1 MVHGAHCIVCAT
13 GISSID
19 TAVPEFVSCEPL
31 RGECLMTRVR
41 EFVSVCAF
49 SVAIA
54 IAAAGCHKKVAPPA
68 PAPPPAPQALTEDQI
83 FAQKSLAQLNAE
95 RPLADVYFDLD
106 ESTIRDDAKGPLQ
119 RNADF
124 MKRWTSTQVSLEGHA
139 DERGSAEYNLGLGS
153 RRADA
158 VKQYLVSLG
167 VGGNRIIVVSKGKE
181 QPVCADHNETCWQ
194 QNRRDHFV
202 ITA

>member
-1 MVHGAHCIVCAT
+1 
-13 GISSID
+13 
-19 TAVPEFVSCEPL
+19 
-31 RGECLMTRVR
+31 MTRVR

-68 PAPPPAPQALTEDQI
+68 PAPPPAPQVVVPAPPPAPRTPPPPPPAPPPAPPALTEDQI

-95 RPLADVYFDLD
+95 KPLADVYFDLD

-124 MKRWTSTQVSLEGHA
+124 LKRWTSTQVSVEGHA

-167 VGGNRIIVVSKGKE
+167 VAGNRITVVSKGKE
-181 QPVCADHNETCWQ
+181 QPVCTDHNETCWQ

-202 ITA
+202 ITAK

>member
-1 MVHGAHCIVCAT
+1 
-13 GISSID
+13 
-19 TAVPEFVSCEPL
+19 
-31 RGECLMTRVR
+31 MTRVR

-68 PAPPPAPQALTEDQI
+68 PAPPPAPQVVVPAPPPAPRTPPPPPPAPPPAPPALTEDQI

-124 MKRWTSTQVSLEGHA
+124 MKRWTSTQVSVEGHA

-167 VGGNRIIVVSKGKE
+167 VGGNRITVVSKGKE
-181 QPVCADHNETCWQ
+181 QPVCTDHNEICWQ

-202 ITA
+202 ITAK